1 MSELD
6 RKLSLEYEAIHIAK
20 ENAFWTAYMGL
31 DDDADA
37 ARAELD
43 SKDKE
48 LGTWLQSPERLGEA
62 RAALAK
68 TSNADA
74 RVALEGW
81 IRTLEAH
88 TIESSEARQ
97 LAADIIDMEG
107 ALARKRNTMELGYV
121 DPDSGALV
129 RCSSVKLGTMLI
141 SAETPALRRAAWEG
155 LRAIEPHVLDN
166 GYLEVVK
173 ARNRLGRILGGE
185 DFYDWKVRRVE
196 GMSKAEIFTLLD
208 ELVAKTEERHQST
221 LAGMDASDRQPWN
234 FRYAISGDVTKDMD
248 PYFPIATAIERWGR
262 SFAALGIKYAGATLV
277 LDLIDRQG
285 KYENGFCHMPEPA
298 WRDRGNFKPARV
310 QFTANAIPGMLGS
323 GNRASQTLF
332 HEGGHAAH
340 FANIDMPAP
349 CFAQEFAPTS
359 VAFAEVQSMF
369 LDSLLSDAD
378 WQARYAR
385 TPSGDPIPFALIEKG
400 LRARQ
405 RGEASNLRAMCAICY
420 AERSIYEIPDDELST
435 ERVLAEIRAVENR
448 LLGMDSSRPAL
459 SVPHL
464 LSGESSAYY
473 HGYVLAL
480 MGVAQTR
487 DFFLARDGHLVDN
500 PKLGPDLR
508 RVYWQPGNS
517 KRFPDFIA
525 ELTGSE
531 VSADALA
538 HHAAMTGD
546 DVVADARDRVAKLE
560 DIAPFTGDIDLDG
573 HITIANGNEIV
584 ASNDG
589 ASFAEMCAG
598 FAAWIDVQIGK
609 NAEG

>member
-1 MSELD
+1 MSELE
-6 RKLSLEYEAIHIAK
+6 RTLSLDYEALHIAK

-31 DDDADA
+31 DDDADG
-37 ARAELD
+37 ARDKLD
-43 SKDKE
+43 AMDKK
-48 LGTWLQSPERLGEA
+48 LADWLQNPERLSEA
-62 RAALAK
+62 RAALA
-68 TSNADA
+68 TATNADA
-74 RVALEGW
+74 RVALQGW

-88 TIESSEARQ
+88 TIESSAGRK

-107 ALARKRNTMELGYV
+107 ALARRRGTMELGYV
-121 DPDSGALV
+121 DPDSGELV
-129 RCSSVKLGTMLI
+129 RASSVKLGTMLI
-141 SAETPALRRAAWEG
+141 SSDREPLRRAAWEG
-155 LRAIEPHVLDN
+155 LRAIEPHVLAN
-166 GYLEVVK
+166 GYVEVVK
-173 ARNRLGRILGGE
+173 ARNHLGRMLGGE
-185 DFYDWKVRRVE
+185 DFYDWKVQRVE
-196 GMSKAEIFTLLD
+196 GMRKSEIFALLD
-208 ELVAKTEERHQST
+208 ELVAKTEERHQQT
-221 LAGMDASDRQPWN
+221 LASMDANDRQPWN
-234 FRYAISGDVTKDMD
+234 FRYAIGGDVNKEMD
-248 PYFPIATAIERWGR
+248 PYFPFATAIERWGR
-262 SFAALGIKYAGATLV
+262 NFAALGIEYAGATLV
-277 LDLIDRQG
+277 LDLIDREG

-298 WRDRGNFKPARV
+298 WRDQGKFKPARV
-310 QFTANAIPGMLGS
+310 QFTANAIPGMIGS

-369 LDSLLSDAD
+369 LDSLLADAD

-385 TPSGDPIPFALIEKG
+385 TRSGDPIPFALIEKG
-400 LRARQ
+400 LRAHQ
-405 RGEASNLRAMCAICY
+405 RGQASNLRAMCAICY
-420 AERSIYEIPDDELST
+420 AERAIYEIPDAELSA
-435 ERVLAEIRAVENR
+435 ERILEEIRAVENR

-487 DFFLARDGHLVDN
+487 DYFLARDGHLVDN

-517 KRFPDFIA
+517 KRFPEFIA
-525 ELTGSE
+525 ELTGTE

-538 HHAAMTGD
+538 HAAAMTGD
-546 DVVADARDRVAKLE
+546 EVVSEARDKIAHLDTVA
-560 DIAPFTGDIDLDG
+560 AFTGEVDLDA

-584 ASNDG
+584 ASTDS
-589 ASFAEMCAG
+589 ASFAEMCAS
-598 FAAWIDVQIGK
+598 FAAWIDAQTT
-609 NAEG
+609 